1 MNLAEGQRD
10 MLGSLLEPGSIT
22 ENHSETT
29 EQVVARLDQKIRRY
43 DKEMNEITLGS
54 ANVGEANWAQDIN
67 GELGKIVGANEW
79 EAQSVDYGNVVQIFD
94 LANLFLQICLVV
106 GATSLIVT
114 TPVARMVF
122 FRGAIG
128 LGSLGA
134 SIGIYALFQ
143 YIKAV
148 S

>member
-79 EAQSVDYGNVVQIFD
+79 EAQSVAYGNVVQIFD

-114 TPVARMVF
+114 TPVARMAF